1 MTAVWF
7 NGNLSG
13 TNATLTENVT
23 ASWFNGNIYKNNLFI
38 DTKYININN
47 ILRGNSNDL
56 HGKNFHGDSFN
67 GRLETHKLNV
77 FDVLIAELNSSHVSI
92 IANNFNYDNPNPN
105 INFNNILH
113 ATREEI
119 ILRSNILTVNNATTL
134 KSNLYVEDNT
144 IINKDLTVR
153 GNLKV
158 KGHKTEFLSV
168 EHYTY
173 DNVITLNAD
182 GNVITEFGI
191 EGNVSGILHSFL
203 YDTNN
208 NYWHTNGKSVKANII
223 GDISGSN
230 ATFNKLNMFG
240 NIVLDNNYILDVSAI
255 RFSDG
260 TFFNNNIFNANISSI
275 NSNISS
281 VWGNITTMKID
292 ISNNA
297 GNITTLQNN
306 IDQSVKNTSDVTFN
320 SLTLQK
326 DLLVKGNL
334 TVKGNKTIVDSI
346 EHIITDALITLNSKG
361 SSDPIGIE
369 GNTNNGI
376 IQFVFDQTNNYWD
389 TGGKAIKANII
400 GDISGT
406 TGNLN
411 MIGNINLNNNYWI
424 NDVSGILFADGT
436 TLTSNQISSIGEA
449 GGNIDLNNYADV
461 SFGNMDISGN
471 INFINGNTGIYYN
484 NYNYIEKR
492 NSKLELVLNNVWPY
506 PSIVEPNQIKEY
518 LKIYGSNLFLDSS
531 SGLIIIGN
539 DSSKNSDNCIQMNS
553 RTKFNGLVDFRS
565 PVYFNTNAELYGTM
579 NINQQGI
586 SVNAG
591 TGSYFKKCKVY
602 IGPDFINGTNSITFD
617 PNFTS
622 KLGIYTLNP
631 QAALD
636 VSAASI
642 FRDTITAEDISLNG
656 NLYARRINFPSGN
669 YIDDTEGIKL
679 LYVGETST
687 FNGDSSFNSNV
698 TILGNLTLGGSFNY
712 SSDKRL
718 KENNIDIINGI
729 ELIKKLKPQI
739 YNKRNKLELDDNNY
753 YIKESGFIAQDI
765 EEVEELKHLINKP
778 KNIEKEPY
786 TMNYIGLIAYNTAA
800 TKELDNI
807 VEQQKIKINSQENR
821 IQELENKV
829 LLQETLINQSISRIE
844 ALENS

>member
-1 MTAVWF
+1 LNSTIVEIDDNIIIVNADGELLKEAGLSANIGGNLYNFVFDICSNSWTTKNNDLRTNKLIANIIEISGNVIASWFNGNLSGSNATLTENVRASWFNGNLSGSNATLTENVRAPIFNGNLSGTNATLTENVTAPIFKGNLSGIYATLTDNVIAPIFNGNLSGIKATLTENVTAVWF

-346 EHIITDALITLNSKG
+346 EHIITDALITLM
-361 SSDPIGIE
+361 
-369 GNTNNGI
+369 
-376 IQFVFDQTNNYWD
+376 V
-389 TGGKAIKANII
+389 
-400 GDISGT
+400 
-406 TGNLN
+406 
-411 MIGNINLNNNYWI
+411 
-424 NDVSGILFADGT
+424 
-436 TLTSNQISSIGEA
+436 
-449 GGNIDLNNYADV
+449 
-461 SFGNMDISGN
+461 
-471 INFINGNTGIYYN
+471 
-484 NYNYIEKR
+484 
-492 NSKLELVLNNVWPY
+492 
-506 PSIVEPNQIKEY
+506 
-518 LKIYGSNLFLDSS
+518 
-531 SGLIIIGN
+531 
-539 DSSKNSDNCIQMNS
+539 
-553 RTKFNGLVDFRS
+553 
-565 PVYFNTNAELYGTM
+565 
-579 NINQQGI
+579 
-586 SVNAG
+586 
-591 TGSYFKKCKVY
+591 
-602 IGPDFINGTNSITFD
+602 
-617 PNFTS
+617 
-622 KLGIYTLNP
+622 
-631 QAALD
+631 
-636 VSAASI
+636 
-642 FRDTITAEDISLNG
+642 
-656 NLYARRINFPSGN
+656 
-669 YIDDTEGIKL
+669 
-679 LYVGETST
+679 
-687 FNGDSSFNSNV
+687 
-698 TILGNLTLGGSFNY
+698 
-712 SSDKRL
+712 
-718 KENNIDIINGI
+718 
-729 ELIKKLKPQI
+729 
-739 YNKRNKLELDDNNY
+739 
-753 YIKESGFIAQDI
+753 
-765 EEVEELKHLINKP
+765 
-778 KNIEKEPY
+778 
-786 TMNYIGLIAYNTAA
+786 
-800 TKELDNI
+800 
-807 VEQQKIKINSQENR
+807 
-821 IQELENKV
+821 
-829 LLQETLINQSISRIE
+829 
-844 ALENS
+844 

>member
-1 MTAVWF
+1 
-7 NGNLSG
+7 
-13 TNATLTENVT
+13 
-23 ASWFNGNIYKNNLFI
+23 
-38 DTKYININN
+38 
-47 ILRGNSNDL
+47 
-56 HGKNFHGDSFN
+56 
-67 GRLETHKLNV
+67 
-77 FDVLIAELNSSHVSI
+77 
-92 IANNFNYDNPNPN
+92 
-105 INFNNILH
+105 
-113 ATREEI
+113 
-119 ILRSNILTVNNATTL
+119 
-134 KSNLYVEDNT
+134 
-144 IINKDLTVR
+144 
-153 GNLKV
+153 
-158 KGHKTEFLSV
+158 
-168 EHYTY
+168 
-173 DNVITLNAD
+173 
-182 GNVITEFGI
+182 
-191 EGNVSGILHSFL
+191 
-203 YDTNN
+203 
-208 NYWHTNGKSVKANII
+208 
-223 GDISGSN
+223 
-230 ATFNKLNMFG
+230 
-240 NIVLDNNYILDVSAI
+240 
-255 RFSDG
+255 
-260 TFFNNNIFNANISSI
+260 
-275 NSNISS
+275 
-281 VWGNITTMKID
+281 
-292 ISNNA
+292 
-297 GNITTLQNN
+297 
-306 IDQSVKNTSDVTFN
+306 
-320 SLTLQK
+320 
-326 DLLVKGNL
+326 
-334 TVKGNKTIVDSI
+334 
-346 EHIITDALITLNSKG
+346 
-361 SSDPIGIE
+361 
-369 GNTNNGI
+369 
-376 IQFVFDQTNNYWD
+376 
-389 TGGKAIKANII
+389 
-400 GDISGT
+400 
-406 TGNLN
+406 